1 MRHRVFSGPHGMTV
15 SRSFVLYSLGQCE
28 EMGMYWLRFSIDEEK
43 KDWIPPLISAPRE
56 NQV

>member
-1 MRHRVFSGPHGMTV
+1 MTV